1 MSKYFHI
8 MTGLRG
14 CYMPDNAYVIR
25 VDTRRE
31 LKAAIEDEARLCRD
45 SGFVGC
51 SKSAVASL
59 AAAAWREAHK
69 RNPSIYPHV
78 APFGDSCVYRDA
90 CRISGIRVGLSRGA
104 RSHSRNRTNR
114 DVTAAACGH
123 SNSGVDHE

>member
-45 SGFVGC
+45 SGFVGG

-78 APFGDSCVYRDA
+78 APYGSRDN
-90 CRISGIRVGLSRGA
+90 R
-104 RSHSRNRTNR
+104 HSAIH
-114 DVTAAACGH
+114 VSTATRAEYLEFESA
-123 SNSGVDHE
+123 